1 MSLYIAVLHLALR
14 VRCCCVYLGLSLNA
28 RCSSRLLLGPVAVLP
43 IAVVAASPFLP
54 VPAISLRV
62 FVEAVAVAGLVS
74 LLLLSGLYAGF
85 LCVPQEG

>member
-1 MSLYIAVLHLALR
+1 MLH
-14 VRCCCVYLGLSLNA
+14 A

-43 IAVVAASPFLP
+43 MAVVAAPSLLP

-62 FVEAVAVAGLVS
+62 FVEAVAVAVLVS
-74 LLLLSGLYAGF
+74 LLLLLGLYAGL